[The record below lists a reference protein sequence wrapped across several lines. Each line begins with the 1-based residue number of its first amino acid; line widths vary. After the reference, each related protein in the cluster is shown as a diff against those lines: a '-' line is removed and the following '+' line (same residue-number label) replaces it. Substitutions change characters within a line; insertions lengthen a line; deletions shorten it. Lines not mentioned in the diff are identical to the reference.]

1 MSVNASYRFL
11 KQHKFIDKL
20 KNVLEEVGLEPDGLK
35 LEITEDEVLDDA
47 KRVVELLKEIKALGV
62 MIALDDFGVGYS
74 SFSYIKILPI
84 DTIKIDRSLLS
95 KIENDRKTV
104 AIIETL
110 IKLAHTLELDVIA
123 EGVEMQDQLELL
135 KTLNCD
141 KIQGYF
147 ISKPIDRE
155 EFENLLEKHS

>member
-1 MSVNASYRFL
+1 
-11 KQHKFIDKL
+11 
-20 KNVLEEVGLEPDGLK
+20 
-35 LEITEDEVLDDA
+35 
-47 KRVVELLKEIKALGV
+47 

-147 ISKPIDRE
+147 ISKPIARE
-155 EFENLLEKHS
+155 EFEILLERHN

>member
-1 MSVNASYRFL
+1 L
-11 KQHKFIDKL
+11 
-20 KNVLEEVGLEPDGLK
+20 
-35 LEITEDEVLDDA
+35 
-47 KRVVELLKEIKALGV
+47 
-62 MIALDDFGVGYS
+62 IALDDFGVGYS

-135 KTLNCD
+135 KSLNCD

-155 EFENLLEKHS
+155 EFENLLEKHN

>member
-1 MSVNASYRFL
+1 
-11 KQHKFIDKL
+11 
-20 KNVLEEVGLEPDGLK
+20 
-35 LEITEDEVLDDA
+35 
-47 KRVVELLKEIKALGV
+47 

-147 ISKPIDRE
+147 ISKPID
-155 EFENLLEKHS
+155 

>member
-1 MSVNASYRFL
+1 
-11 KQHKFIDKL
+11 
-20 KNVLEEVGLEPDGLK
+20 
-35 LEITEDEVLDDA
+35 
-47 KRVVELLKEIKALGV
+47 

-147 ISKPIDRE
+147 ISKPIARE
-155 EFENLLEKHS
+155 EFENLLERHN

>member
-1 MSVNASYRFL
+1 
-11 KQHKFIDKL
+11 
-20 KNVLEEVGLEPDGLK
+20 
-35 LEITEDEVLDDA
+35 
-47 KRVVELLKEIKALGV
+47 

-135 KTLNCD
+135 KSLNCD

-155 EFENLLEKHS
+155 EFENLLEKHN

>member
-1 MSVNASYRFL
+1 
-11 KQHKFIDKL
+11 
-20 KNVLEEVGLEPDGLK
+20 
-35 LEITEDEVLDDA
+35 
-47 KRVVELLKEIKALGV
+47 

-123 EGVEMQDQLELL
+123 EGVEMQDQLDLL

-147 ISKPIDRE
+147 ISKPIERE
-155 EFENLLEKHS
+155 EFKKLLEQHS